1 MESKFLH
8 VALAACVVG
17 WCAAVMQP
25 RSTAIS
31 ASSTAK
37 ATDIPTEHFQCPM
50 HPWVKSATPEA
61 CTICGMNLVG
71 SAPAEMRS
79 DNVAGTRCVTLRQG
93 QLHAV
98 GVQTVEFKK
107 QPLIRTIRVAG
118 MIGEDESRH
127 GIITAPVEGRIDGL
141 AMNCDGEQIHQRQ
154 PIANLFSRTLLDAAD
169 DYKRAL
175 KTGGAELERARQ
187 NLERYGLISEQI
199 ATIPLRQP
207 DDIHFGL
214 IAQLSGTGVKSYVS
228 EGQYVKAGDKLFE
241 TADLSR
247 LWFVFNAYETELP
260 FIRKDQSVEITTA
273 SLPGETLKAKISF
286 ISPNLDEATHCAQVR
301 VVLENREG
309 RIKNKSFAEG
319 ALETDAEDVPTVP
332 RGAVLWS
339 GNSPRVFVEKSVG
352 TYEQRAIQLG
362 RAGDTLWEVL
372 GGLAEGERVVVAGN
386 LLLDAEA
393 QLEINNSLAS
403 MNP

>member
-1 MESKFLH
+1 MESKFLY
-8 VALAACVVG
+8 VALAACAVG
-17 WCAAVMQP
+17 WCAATLLP
-25 RSTAIS
+25 SSSAIFLT
-31 ASSTAK
+31 STAK
-37 ATDIPTEHFQCPM
+37 ATDIPPGNFQCPM
-50 HPWVKSATPEA
+50 HPWVKSATHEA

-71 SAPAEMRS
+71 CAPAEMRS
-79 DNVAGTRCVTLRQG
+79 GNVAGTRCVTLRQG

-98 GVQTVEFKK
+98 GVQTVEVKK

-154 PIANLFSRTLLDAAD
+154 PIASLFSRTLLDAAD
-169 DYKRAL
+169 VYKRAL
-175 KTGGAELERARQ
+175 KTGGADLEKARQ
-187 NLERYGLISEQI
+187 NLERDGLIAEQI
-199 ATIPLRQP
+199 ATIPTRQP

-214 IAQLSGTGVKSYVS
+214 IAQLSGTVVKSYVS
-228 EGQYVKAGDKLFE
+228 EGQYVKAGEKLFE

-247 LWFVFNAYETELP
+247 LWFVFNAYEADLP

-273 SLPGETLKAKISF
+273 SLSGEKLKAKISF

-319 ALETDAEDVPTVP
+319 ALETDAGEVPTVP

-339 GNSPRVFVEKSVG
+339 GNSPRVYVEKSAG

-386 LLLDAEA
+386 LLLDAQA
-393 QLEINNSLAS
+393 QLENQNSLAS